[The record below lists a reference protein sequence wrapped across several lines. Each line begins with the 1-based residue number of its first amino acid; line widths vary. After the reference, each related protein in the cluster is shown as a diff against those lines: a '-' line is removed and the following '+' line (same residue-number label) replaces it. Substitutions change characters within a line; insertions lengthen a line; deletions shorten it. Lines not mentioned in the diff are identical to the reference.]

1 MDKDEFEFYDKAAM
15 AVTDAAGAIEFAEEK
30 GMKKGEAKGR
40 KEGIKEG
47 REEGEKKKA
56 IEMAVNAIKKGFS
69 VELVSELTGLS
80 AEHIK
85 SCKLLRILP
94 QPG

>member
-40 KEGIKEG
+40 KEGREEGIKKG
-47 REEGEKKKA
+47 REEE
-56 IEMAVNAIKKGFS
+56 
-69 VELVSELTGLS
+69 
-80 AEHIK
+80 
-85 SCKLLRILP
+85 
-94 QPG
+94 